1 MTMKSKILA
10 KYPAST
16 FETRASKIFYVA
28 DFTKRTQKNEAAQ
41 RRSVEFLDVQ
51 PNDPNEPSKP
61 MQYLAVENPNGI
73 SIDCNVFDDSQFVD
87 IDNNQL
93 KHGECC
99 FFPTNNNPNSWFSIA
114 EIKDCRPSKTSA
126 YKQDIQDKMDSM
138 FQIFR
143 NEVSITN
150 RIYFIISFPRKKSAM
165 NDAIYTDYVALK
177 RYRSFIP
184 LVSNRV
190 VITDGSTIDVRKTM
204 LGA

>member
-1 MTMKSKILA
+1 MKSKILA
-10 KYPAST
+10 KYPKSK
-16 FETRASKIFYVA
+16 FETKTSNEFYVA
-28 DFTKRTQKNEAAQ
+28 DFTKRTQKNETAQ
-41 RRSVEFLDVQ
+41 RRGVEFLDIKPVD
-51 PNDPNEPSKP
+51 PNDPSKP
-61 MQYLAVENPNGI
+61 MQCLTVENPNGI
-73 SIDCNVFDDSQFVD
+73 SIECNIFDDCQFVD
-87 IDNNQL
+87 ISNNQL

-99 FFPTNNNPNSWFSIA
+99 FFPNNNNKDSWFSIA

-150 RIYFIISFPRKKSAM
+150 RIYFVISFPRKKSAM

-177 RYRSFIP
+177 KYSSFVP

-190 VITDGSTIDVRKTM
+190 VITNESTIDVKKTL
-204 LGA
+204 LGT

>member
-1 MTMKSKILA
+1 MKSKILA

-16 FETRASKIFYVA
+16 FETRASNVFYVA
-28 DFTKRTQKNEAAQ
+28 DFTKRTQKNAAAQ
-41 RRSVEFLDVQ
+41 RRSVEFLDDIPDN
-51 PNDPNEPSKP
+51 PNDPSKP
-61 MQYLAVENPNGI
+61 MQCLTVENPNGI
-73 SIDCNVFDDSQFVD
+73 SIDCNVFDDNQFVD
-87 IDNNQL
+87 IHNNQL

-99 FFPTNNNPNSWFSIA
+99 FFPTNNNKDSWFSIA

-143 NEVSITN
+143 NEVLITN

-177 RYRSFIP
+177 KYKSFVP

-190 VITDGSTIDVRKTM
+190 VIKDESTIDVKKTM